1 MILLILWKRQI
12 LLIKLKTLY
21 RNANSNKTK
30 HVPVEKELNELSGK
44 IKLLSTKDYSFF
56 RSRICFTSADGS
68 QNMFFYQPVFNV
80 LQLQND
86 KGTE

>member
-1 MILLILWKRQI
+1 M
-12 LLIKLKTLY
+12 LIKLKTLY
-21 RNANSNKTK
+21 KNVNSNKTK

-44 IKLLSTKDYSFF
+44 IKLLSTKDYGFF
-56 RSRICFTSADGS
+56 RSRICFTSADGPR
-68 QNMFFYQPVFNV
+68 NMFFYQPVFNV